1 VRPRVRHLLV
11 LVVAGIA
18 LVGSGLSLAF
28 EVPRADAP
36 DIGPPPAAAAASQPA
51 VPEPEPPFRS
61 PAPRAPAD
69 ASPSAVAASAPE
81 AISLPA
87 TPEPVLL
94 VPVGVLESGA
104 LQLPERPS
112 VLGWYA
118 AGAVP
123 GDPSGTAVVAGHID
137 SAEFGAG
144 PLEALL
150 ELQLGASIVVTDA
163 AGGSHMY
170 SVTSRTSYPKSAL
183 PPEVFRVDGPPQLA
197 LVTCGGSFDERT
209 GQYADNVVVLAAPAP
224 TGGD

>member
-1 VRPRVRHLLV
+1 MLV
-11 LVVAGIA
+11 LVVAGIG
-18 LVGSGLSLAF
+18 LVGSGLSLALG
-28 EVPRADAP
+28 EPRADAP
-36 DIGPPPAAAAASQPA
+36 DIGPPPAAATASQLV
-51 VPEPEPPFRS
+51 VPGPEPPMRS
-61 PAPRAPAD
+61 PTPRAPAD
-69 ASPSAVAASAPE
+69 RPPAAAAPAPE
-81 AISLPA
+81 SISLPA
-87 TPEPVLL
+87 TPEPVALM
-94 VPVGVLESGA
+94 PVGVLESGA

-123 GDPSGTAVVAGHID
+123 GDPTGTAVVAGHID

-150 ELQLGASIVVTDA
+150 ELRLGASIVVTDA
-163 AGGSHMY
+163 AGGSHPY

-197 LVTCGGSFDERT
+197 LVTCGGAFDERT

-224 TGGD
+224 VG

>member
-1 VRPRVRHLLV
+1 MLV
-11 LVVAGIA
+11 AAGIA
-18 LVGSGLSLAF
+18 LVGSGLSLALAA
-28 EVPRADAP
+28 PRADAP
-36 DIGPPPAAAAASQPA
+36 DIGPPPAAGTVSQLL
-51 VPEPEPPFRS
+51 VPEPEPPRS
-61 PAPRAPAD
+61 PTRPAPARP
-69 ASPSAVAASAPE
+69 SPSTVGAPAPE

-87 TPEPVLL
+87 TPEPVPL

-123 GDPSGTAVVAGHID
+123 GDPTGTAVVAGHID

-163 AGGSHMY
+163 AGGTHAY
-170 SVTSRTSYPKSAL
+170 AVTSRTSYPKSAL
-183 PPEVFRVDGPPQLA
+183 PPDVFRVDGPPRLA
-197 LVTCGGSFDERT
+197 LITCGGTFDERT

-224 TGGD
+224 VGAD

>member
-1 VRPRVRHLLV
+1 MRPRVRHLLV

-18 LVGSGLSLAF
+18 LVGSGLSVALGA
-28 EVPRADAP
+28 PRADAP
-36 DIGPPPAAAAASQPA
+36 DIGPPPAAATASQPV
-51 VPEPEPPFRS
+51 VPEPEPPLRS
-61 PAPRAPAD
+61 SAPRAPAD
-69 ASPSAVAASAPE
+69 PSLSPVAAPAPG

-87 TPEPVLL
+87 TPDPVPL

-123 GDPSGTAVVAGHID
+123 GDPTGTAVIAGHID

-150 ELQLGASIVVTDA
+150 ELELGASIVVTDA
-163 AGGSHMY
+163 AGGNHAY

-183 PPEVFRVDGPPQLA
+183 PPEVFRVDGPPRLA
-197 LVTCGGSFDERT
+197 LVTCGGAFDERT
-209 GQYADNVVVLAAPAP
+209 GRYADNVVVLAAPAP
-224 TGGD
+224 AGAG